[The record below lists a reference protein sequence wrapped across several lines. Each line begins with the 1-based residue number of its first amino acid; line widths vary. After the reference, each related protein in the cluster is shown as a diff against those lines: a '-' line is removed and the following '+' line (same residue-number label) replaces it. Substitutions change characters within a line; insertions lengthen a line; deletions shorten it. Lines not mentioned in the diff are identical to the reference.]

1 MSQRTLTAV
10 LGNGQRLDGGA
21 MYGNAPR
28 ALWER
33 WSPPDDRHR
42 IELACRC
49 LLLRDGERLVL
60 FEVGIGDFF
69 APKLADR
76 FGVQGEGNALLQ
88 GLAALGVDPM
98 DIDVVVLSHLHFD
111 HAGGLLPPY
120 GGSEQDL
127 NFPRATYVVG
137 RAHWERAIQPHAR
150 DRASFLPELHER
162 LVNSGR
168 LHWIEEAGDAAV
180 VGSGIRFHRSDGHT
194 PGLLLA
200 EIDMNG
206 VPVVFAGDLV
216 PGVPWVHVPITMGY
230 DRFPER
236 LIDEKQALL
245 IDLLARGGHLFFTHD
260 PHVALGKVAQDA
272 RGRFT
277 VIETVASPVDWSPA

>member
-1 MSQRTLTAV
+1 MPGSPKHSKGLTLSTAQ
-10 LGNGQRLDGGA
+10 LHAN
-21 MYGNAPR
+21 
-28 ALWER
+28 
-33 WSPPDDRHR
+33 
-42 IELACRC
+42 
-49 LLLRDGERLVL
+49 
-60 FEVGIGDFF
+60 
-69 APKLADR
+69 
-76 FGVQGEGNALLQ
+76 
-88 GLAALGVDPM
+88 
-98 DIDVVVLSHLHFD
+98 DIDV
-111 HAGGLLPPY
+111 
-120 GGSEQDL
+120 
-127 NFPRATYVVG
+127 
-137 RAHWERAIQPHAR
+137 
-150 DRASFLPELHER
+150 HE
-162 LVNSGR
+162 
-168 LHWIEEAGDAAV
+168 W
-180 VGSGIRFHRSDGHT
+180 
-194 PGLLLA
+194 LA